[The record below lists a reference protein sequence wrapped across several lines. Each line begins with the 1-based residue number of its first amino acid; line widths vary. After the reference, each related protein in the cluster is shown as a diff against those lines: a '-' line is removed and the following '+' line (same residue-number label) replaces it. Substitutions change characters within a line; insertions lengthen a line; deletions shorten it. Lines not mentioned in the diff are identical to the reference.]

1 MLFSLLYMVLRG
13 VLRLAP
19 AGDERD
25 REAEILVLRHQVKV
39 LNRKACRPKLS
50 RLDRLF
56 LAAASRVLP
65 RERWSSFIVT
75 PATLLRWH
83 RELVRRKWT
92 YKAKRTGRPPIDP
105 QLRELVIRMA
115 KDNPRWGYVRIQ
127 GECRKLGIRVG
138 ASTIKRLLLREGLG
152 PAPRRVG
159 PSWSEFLRSQA
170 EGILACDFFTI
181 ETIFLRTF
189 YVLFFI
195 EIATRKLYV
204 TPSTRNP
211 DAAFVTQQ
219 ARNLVAFDLDER
231 DEPVRF
237 LIRDR
242 DSKYTRSFDEVFR
255 SEGARVI
262 LTPIRSPK
270 ANSFAERVVKT
281 VRSEILDWTLILGR
295 RHLDRVL
302 RTYASH
308 YNAARPHRGLE
319 LAVPENRSPIAPVNE
334 IPEIGCRDLIGGL
347 IREYHAVAS

>member
-50 RLDRLF
+50 RLDKLF
-56 LAAASRVLP
+56 LAAASRILP
-65 RERWSSFIVT
+65 KERWSSFIVT
-75 PATLLRWH
+75 PTTLLRWH

-105 QLRELVIRMA
+105 DVRELVIRLA

-127 GECRKLGIRVG
+127 GECRKLGIQVG
-138 ASTIKRLLLREGLG
+138 ASTIKRLLLGEGLG

-181 ETIFLRTF
+181 ETMFLRTF

-195 EIATRKLYV
+195 EIATRKLHV
-204 TPSTRNP
+204 MPSTRNP

-219 ARNLVAFDLDER
+219 ARNFVAFDER

-242 DSKYTRSFDEVFR
+242 DSKYTCSFDEVFR
-255 SEGARVI
+255 SEGVRVI

-281 VRSEILDWTLILGR
+281 VRSEILDWTLIHGR

-308 YNAARPHRGLE
+308 YNAERPHRGLD
-319 LAVPENRSPIAPVNE
+319 LAVPENPSPIAPVDE
-334 IPEIGCRDLIGGL
+334 VPEIGRRDLIGGL

>member
-1 MLFSLLYMVLRG
+1 MLFSLLYMALRG
-13 VLRLAP
+13 VLRLALP
-19 AGDERD
+19 GDERD

-39 LNRKACRPKLS
+39 LKRKTCRPKLS
-50 RLDRLF
+50 RLDKLF
-56 LAAASRVLP
+56 LAAASRILP
-65 RERWSSFIVT
+65 RERWSSFVVT
-75 PATLLRWH
+75 PTILLRWD

-92 YKAKRTGRPPIDP
+92 YRAKRTGRPTIDP
-105 QLRELVIRMA
+105 EVRELVIRMA

-127 GECRKLGIRVG
+127 GECRKLGIQVG

-170 EGILACDFFTI
+170 EGVLACDFFTI
-181 ETIFLRTF
+181 ETILLRTF

-195 EIATRKLYV
+195 EIATRKLHV

-211 DAAFVTQQ
+211 DAGFVTEQ

-242 DSKYTRSFDEVFR
+242 DSKYTCSFDEVLR
-255 SEGARVI
+255 SEGAKVI

-270 ANSFAERVVKT
+270 ANSFAERVVRT
-281 VRSEILDWTLILGR
+281 VRSELLDWTLILGR

-308 YNAARPHRGLE
+308 YNAGRPHRGLE
-319 LAVPENRSPIAPVNE
+319 LAVPENPSPVAPVDDV
-334 IPEIGCRDLIGGL
+334 PEIGRRDLIGGL